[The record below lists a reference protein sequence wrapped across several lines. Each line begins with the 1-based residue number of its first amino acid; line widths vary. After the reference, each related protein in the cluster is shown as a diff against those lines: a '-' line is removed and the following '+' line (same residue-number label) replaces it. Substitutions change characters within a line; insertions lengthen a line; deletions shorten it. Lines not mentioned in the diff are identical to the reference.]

1 MRPLHIFAQR
11 LPLWAPIS
19 LISKR
24 NVEIPLS
31 TLKCPTK
38 AVIHSWAARSF
49 CERVLNSCICQD
61 CDVKTSKV
69 TLTFHYLFFIL
80 ICYISVLSFIY
91 NLCWVLLLMNH
102 LKPPSGDG
110 KIYLFKLK
118 PLTGFRTLFYLSKTF
133 DPFTKAI
140 PRVLCEL
147 CGK

>member
-1 MRPLHIFAQR
+1 MDADSYL
-11 LPLWAPIS
+11 
-19 LISKR
+19 K
-24 NVEIPLS
+24 VE
-31 TLKCPTK
+31 K
-38 AVIHSWAARSF
+38 AVLHSWAARGF

-69 TLTFHYLFFIL
+69 TLTFHYLSFIL
-80 ICYISVLSFIY
+80 ICYISVPSFIY

-118 PLTGFRTLFYLSKTF
+118 PLIGFRTLCFYLSKTF